1 MGRCCKKL
9 KAVFIQKTNHTFYSL
24 LPFSILQQAALAPCM
39 VGIHQA
45 MSRWAQQ
52 LLQGEEELQWGSLH
66 GEISKQSGFLVNKP
80 GSFLLQMS
88 LLTYHG
94 AQS

>member
-1 MGRCCKKL
+1 
-9 KAVFIQKTNHTFYSL
+9 
-24 LPFSILQQAALAPCM
+24 
-39 VGIHQA
+39 

-52 LLQGEEELQWGSLH
+52 FLQGEEELQWGSLH
-66 GEISKQSGFLVNKP
+66 GEISKQSGYLVNKP
-80 GSFLLQMS
+80 GSFLLQTS